1 MRRFN
6 HDRQYPIEW
15 PRGRRQ
21 PCVHPARRRSL
32 PTVAT
37 SLAQFDLVIQSMK
50 TQLKPATRCL
60 GDGEF
65 DKGAYQGSEAM
76 EESIHDG

>member
-1 MRRFN
+1 
-6 HDRQYPIEW
+6 
-15 PRGRRQ
+15 
-21 PCVHPARRRSL
+21 
-32 PTVAT
+32 VAT